1 MSLFFEHDP
10 SGTEAAVC
18 RDIAAR
24 QQVGIRKYGTTVA
37 QNPLKLRAW
46 LQHAYEETLDK
57 AVYLKRSIEELDA
70 TSPIPIR
77 PFPKPATPARP
88 ATLDGE

>member
-1 MSLFFEHDP
+1 MSTFFEHDP

-37 QNPLKLRAW
+37 QNPLTLLAW
-46 LQHAYEETLDK
+46 LQHAYEETLDQ
-57 AVYLKRSIEELDA
+57 AVYLKRAMEEIRA
-70 TSPIPIR
+70 SSPVPVR

-88 ATLDGE
+88 ATLEGE